1 MAASNIHSAVQ
12 VNLAYELRG
21 LTDHRIHTEL
31 SILID
36 SMEHKPDLCAYPFQE
51 LDPKHDIVRMEEL
64 PLLAIEIV
72 SPIQLPQAIVAKI
85 ETYLSA
91 GIPSCWMVLPYPTAV
106 TVYSSQKETTFVEG
120 NIIDDTFGVEL
131 PIKNVFR

>member
-1 MAASNIHSAVQ
+1 
-12 VNLAYELRG
+12 
-21 LTDHRIHTEL
+21 
-31 SILID
+31 
-36 SMEHKPDLCAYPFQE
+36 
-51 LDPKHDIVRMEEL
+51 MEEL

-72 SPIQLPQAIVAKI
+72 SPTQLPQAIVAKI

-106 TVYSSQKETTFVEG
+106 TVYSSQKETTFVKG